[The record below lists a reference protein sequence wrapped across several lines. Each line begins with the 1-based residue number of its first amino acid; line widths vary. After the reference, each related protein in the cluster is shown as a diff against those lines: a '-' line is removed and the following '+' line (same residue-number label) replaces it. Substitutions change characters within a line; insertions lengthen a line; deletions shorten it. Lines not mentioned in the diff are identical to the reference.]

1 MPLAET
7 QEGNTIQDP
16 QCGQWITVTR
26 TAEGTTSVIHKYSD
40 GARRTCF
47 PNRLPTAR
55 ATTPSS
61 NERFKDKRTNGEWF
75 RSCVLAHPREI
86 HQNREFDGIMR
97 QEQRLAIIG
106 YARVSTIDQN
116 PQLQLD
122 ALQEAGATRI
132 YTDHGVSGATAY
144 RPHLD
149 ACMDHLREGDV
160 LTVWKLDRLG
170 RNTQH
175 VLAVVDELTSRGI
188 GFRSLTEGLHT
199 EGPMGTAMLTIMAA
213 FAQLERDTMIERT
226 RAGLAA
232 AAANGRK
239 GGRPRKVDDADAAK
253 ARQLREKGITAT
265 DIAKMLGVSRA
276 TVYRYLADDA
286 AA

>member
-1 MPLAET
+1 M
-7 QEGNTIQDP
+7 
-16 QCGQWITVTR
+16 
-26 TAEGTTSVIHKYSD
+26 
-40 GARRTCF
+40 
-47 PNRLPTAR
+47 
-55 ATTPSS
+55 AT
-61 NERFKDKRTNGEWF
+61 
-75 RSCVLAHPREI
+75 
-86 HQNREFDGIMR
+86 
-97 QEQRLAIIG
+97 IG
-106 YARVSTIDQN
+106 YARVSTTDQD

-122 ALQEAGATRI
+122 ALQDAGAARI
-132 YTDHGVSGATAY
+132 FTDHGVSGSIAQ
-144 RPHLD
+144 RPELD
-149 ACMDHLREGDV
+149 ACLDHLRKGDV

-175 VLAVVDELTSRGI
+175 VLAVVDQLTSRGI

-199 EGPMGTAMLTIMAA
+199 DGPMGKAMLTIMAA

-253 ARQLREKGITAT
+253 ARDHREKGISAT

-276 TVYRYLADDA
+276 TVYRYLAEDA
-286 AA
+286 A

>member
-1 MPLAET
+1 MRHAVEPPEHNRRSSAHIAAPDET
-7 QEGNTIQDP
+7 
-16 QCGQWITVTR
+16 
-26 TAEGTTSVIHKYSD
+26 
-40 GARRTCF
+40 RR
-47 PNRLPTAR
+47 NSKA
-55 ATTPSS
+55 
-61 NERFKDKRTNGEWF
+61 N
-75 RSCVLAHPREI
+75 
-86 HQNREFDGIMR
+86 
-97 QEQRLAIIG
+97 
-106 YARVSTIDQN
+106 ARVSTTDQN

-122 ALQEAGATRI
+122 ALEEAGATRI
-132 YTDHGVSGATAY
+132 FTDHGVSGSTAS

-149 ACMDHLREGDV
+149 ACLDHLRAGDV

-170 RNTQH
+170 RNTQN
-175 VLAVVDELTSRGI
+175 VLAVVDDLTSRGI

-253 ARQLREKGITAT
+253 ARQLREKGIAAS
-265 DIAKMLGVSRA
+265 DVAKMLGVSRA
-276 TVYRYLADDA
+276 TVYRYLAHDA
-286 AA
+286 VA